1 MGDLGNLVLY
11 MFDGILNRLKRLIYP
26 FLSDNSLLT
35 DTVSSRISR
44 IYITLPW
51 GGREMEVRKKTA
63 VHLGEHVAAN
73 PAAVASCY
81 GPVSLHK

>member
-35 DTVSSRISR
+35 DTRKFQDKQNIYHITMGRSRD
-44 IYITLPW
+44 
-51 GGREMEVRKKTA
+51 GGKKKN
-63 VHLGEHVAAN
+63 GS
-73 PAAVASCY
+73 PS
-81 GPVSLHK
+81 G